1 MNNESG
7 FNSIKNLSNIYNST
21 ISLNKTNALARKSK
35 PSKDIKKML
44 QKLDSIEKNTRRTE
58 PDASVITLNVSG
70 HKNKIKN
77 IHADIIQPVS
87 LNINSSE
94 LSDSEKE
101 LFLHL
106 LQDIKNSKISNSEK
120 KSKVMDFLSEISK
133 GTISG
138 SLGAIMSEFILNP
151 PTSLIP

>member
-1 MNNESG
+1 MNNDSG
-7 FNSIKNLSNIYNST
+7 FNNIENLSNIYNST
-21 ISLNKTNALARKSK
+21 ISLKKASLHPKSK
-35 PSKDIKKML
+35 PPESITKML
-44 QKLDSIEKNTRRTE
+44 HNIDSIEKNTRRTE
-58 PDASVITLNVSG
+58 PVASAITLNVSG

-77 IHADIIQPVS
+77 IHADIIQPIS

-94 LSDSEKE
+94 LSESEKE
-101 LFLHL
+101 LFLQL
-106 LQDIKNSKISNSEK
+106 LQDIKNSKISNTEK

-138 SLGAIMSEFILNP
+138 ALGAIISEFILNP

>member
-7 FNSIKNLSNIYNST
+7 FNSIENLSNIYNST
-21 ISLNKTNALARKSK
+21 I
-35 PSKDIKKML
+35 
-44 QKLDSIEKNTRRTE
+44 
-58 PDASVITLNVSG
+58 TLNVSS

-77 IHADIIQPVS
+77 IHADTIQPIS

-94 LSDSEKE
+94 LSESEKE
-101 LFLHL
+101 LFLQL
-106 LQDIKNSKISNSEK
+106 LQDIKNSKISNTEK

-138 SLGAIMSEFILNP
+138 ALGAIISEFILNP

>member
-7 FNSIKNLSNIYNST
+7 FNSIENLSNIYNST
-21 ISLNKTNALARKSK
+21 ISLKKSCSMRPKPKTSK
-35 PSKDIKKML
+35 PIKKML
-44 QKLDSIEKNTRRTE
+44 RTLDSIEKNTRRTE
-58 PDASVITLNVSG
+58 PVASAITLNVSG

-77 IHADIIQPVS
+77 IHADTIQPIS
-87 LNINSSE
+87 LNIDSSE
-94 LSDSEKE
+94 LSESEKE
-101 LFLHL
+101 LFLQL

-138 SLGAIMSEFILNP
+138 ALGAIISEFILNP